1 MIPTTVTSQ
10 SIYTNTYVES
20 DANLDISIK
29 PVVSGDEEVT
39 LAIKVDNT
47 DFTSIPTDGSPPP
60 KSTSKF
66 ETSLRVHNEDTIVL
80 GGIETTEIDDNVSGT
95 PILSRIPILKYFF
108 SNKSKTNK
116 KVITVLFIKP
126 TILR

>member
-1 MIPTTVTSQ
+1 
-10 SIYTNTYVES
+10 VES
-20 DANLDISIK
+20 DANLDIAIK
-29 PVVSGDEEVT
+29 PVVSGDEQVT
-39 LAIKVDNT
+39 LGIKVGIV

-80 GGIETTEIDDNVSGT
+80 GGIERTEIDDTVSGT

-108 SNKSKTNK
+108 SSKSKSTK